1 MDRENRDMKATV
13 MDESQSDPALR
24 KATLLAYGSVPINEI
39 DVVRCISWEDFIG
52 KVRHTRV
59 PLLGRVFR
67 GQKEVHWK
75 LQSKW
80 DRYAEQKEAVGDN
93 KSAMAG
99 RNETPDSLL
108 SRFKFHYVGT
118 AGFDTSSMDDDQWM
132 ALARHNGLITPLL
145 DWTTSPFVAAFFPF
159 RELLP
164 IDPELGCLNPLE
176 MTQLEGDVAVWELPL
191 KSVCNN
197 FEYFRFVHARH
208 DFVPRQRAQSGLFT
222 QVESPDHNSLDEY
235 LASKNYAHCLTRY
248 EIPKKEVITAMH
260 DLDLMNIKDGTL
272 FPDAD
277 GAARQANLGPSLG
290 WAALLEGIRRSQDN

>member
-1 MDRENRDMKATV
+1 
-13 MDESQSDPALR
+13 MDETESDPALI
-24 KATLLAYGSVPINEI
+24 KAAQIVYGSVPINEI
-39 DVVRCISWEDFIG
+39 GVVRCISWADFIE
-52 KVRHTRV
+52 KVRHTRA

-67 GQKEVHWK
+67 GQKESGWK

-80 DRYAEQKEAVGDN
+80 DRYAEQKEAIGESR
-93 KSAMAG
+93 SAIEG

-108 SRFKFHYVGT
+108 SRFKSHYVGT
-118 AGFDTSSMDDDQWM
+118 AGFDTSLMDDDQWR
-132 ALARHNGLITPLL
+132 ALARHHGLITPLL

-176 MTQLEGDVAVWELPL
+176 ITQLKGDVAVWQLPE

-222 QVESPDHNSLDEY
+222 QVDSPDHNSLDEY

-248 EIPKKEVITAMH
+248 EIPQKEVITAMH
-260 DLDLMNIKDGTL
+260 DLNLMNINDGTM

-277 GAARQANLGPSLG
+277 GAARQANLGPYLDWASLL
-290 WAALLEGIRRSQDN
+290 ASLRSSEET